1 LTVAGRS
8 SIEALVEPLR
18 AAPASAAVLSDLD
31 GTLAPIV
38 SEPSAVAVPGEAR
51 DLLGRLARGYALVA
65 CVTGRRALDARRI
78 VGSDAIV
85 YAGNHG
91 LELLE
96 PGRAEPTVAAGVA
109 EQAAAAREFVDA
121 LDPDELAAAGL
132 AVEDKGPIQALHWR
146 EARDGAR
153 AAARAE
159 RVADE
164 ARGAGLR
171 PRRGRK
177 VLEIRPSLPIDK
189 GTAVAGLLAGRGV
202 ERALFGGDDRTDLDA
217 FAALDELRRA
227 GRLRAAVRIGIAS
240 DEAPADLVE
249 RCDAVVEGTD
259 GFLEVLRLLAA
270 AT

>member
-1 LTVAGRS
+1 LTAAGRS
-8 SIEALVEPLR
+8 SIEGLVDPLR

-38 SEPSAVAVPGEAR
+38 ADPGAAAVPDEAR
-51 DLLGRLARGYALVA
+51 DLLERLADRYALVA
-65 CVTGRRALDARRI
+65 CVTGRRAVEARRI

-96 PGRAEPTVAAGVA
+96 PGQPDPTPAAALAG
-109 EQAAAAREFVDA
+109 QGGAAREFVEA
-121 LDPDELAAAGL
+121 LDGDDIAAAGL

-146 EARDGAR
+146 EATDGER

-159 RVADE
+159 LVADA
-164 ARGAGLR
+164 AREAGLR
-171 PRRGRK
+171 PRPGRK
-177 VLEIRPSLPIDK
+177 VLEIRPAVAIDK
-189 GTAVAGLLAGRGV
+189 GTAVTSLVGDRGV

-227 GRLRAAVRIGIAS
+227 GRLRTVVRIGVAS
-240 DEAPADLVE
+240 DEAPDDLAE
-249 RCDAVVEGTD
+249 RSDALVDGTD
-259 GFLEVLRLLAA
+259 GFLEVLRLLAR
-270 AT
+270 